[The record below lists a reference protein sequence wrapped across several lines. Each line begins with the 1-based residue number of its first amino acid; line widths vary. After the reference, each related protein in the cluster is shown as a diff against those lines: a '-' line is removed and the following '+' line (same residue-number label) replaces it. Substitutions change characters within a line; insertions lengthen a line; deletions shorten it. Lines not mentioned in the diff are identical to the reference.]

1 MLDGDNAV
9 GGTGSGKCAYA
20 GSMARTARERIE
32 SDPASSR
39 IYRALTDSL
48 SELEGWELQENA
60 SSFHVTHGRAFLG
73 ILPRRGGI
81 LVNIVLG
88 SELESDRVH
97 RAERVSSNRWHNEV
111 ILKDVTEIDD
121 EFLAWVRAAYALT
134 A

>member
-1 MLDGDNAV
+1 MRPPV
-9 GGTGSGKCAYA
+9 QGSDTYA

-32 SDPASSR
+32 TDPASSG
-39 IYRALTDSL
+39 IFQALLDSL
-48 SELEGWELQENA
+48 SGLEGWELQENA

-73 ILPRRGGI
+73 IHPRRGGI
-81 LVNIVLG
+81 LVNIVLQ

-111 ILKDVTEIDD
+111 ILKDVTEIDA
-121 EFLAWVRAAYALT
+121 EFLGWVRAAYALT